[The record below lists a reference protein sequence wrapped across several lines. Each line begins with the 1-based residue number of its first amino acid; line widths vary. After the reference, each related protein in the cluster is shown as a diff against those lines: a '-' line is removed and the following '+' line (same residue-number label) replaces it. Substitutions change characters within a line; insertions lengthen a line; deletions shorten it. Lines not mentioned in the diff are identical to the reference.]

1 MMNKVRYVFVVGL
14 VVTAL
19 AVPAIGSA
27 SAQSGSEKPQASEVG
42 VTAKEIHIGVVA
54 DVDNPFAPGLF
65 QGAVDGVKAGAAYL
79 NSKAGGGGLAGRKVV
94 VDFYDSK
101 LNGNES
107 RNATIQGCQND
118 YALVGTSA
126 LFLTQVEDIVNCP
139 DKAGAATGIPDLSAV
154 TTGVPESCSPMAFPA
169 YGTALDCPSVSQ
181 NPQTFYANQ
190 GPAKWELSKKKD
202 LHGVTIVGIDTK
214 DAARGGTILGL
225 AAQQAGIKLDQGDPV
240 VGVSG
245 RDPQSVFTP
254 IVQGMKNDNSNWS
267 LNVGAANQA
276 LLIRSEAEVQGL
288 DTSKILWECASCYGN
303 TLITDN
309 AQTFEGEVQ
318 FLGFLPFEEASVN
331 KTVANFV
338 KFMKKVGGKP
348 DQFSAYSYAATLAF
362 ADGVNAIVKKDGVNG
377 LTRTNLITAIK
388 GLTEFDAGGMI
399 GQRSFEDGKTTS
411 CFLMVK
417 FLSGKWVRQYP
428 KKKGTF
434 DCKASNGIEIK
445 ANLIQQ

>member
-1 MMNKVRYVFVVGL
+1 MFKARNLAIACLVIVGL
-14 VVTAL
+14 T
-19 AVPAIGSA
+19 VPAVGTA
-27 SAQSGSEKPQASEVG
+27 SAQSSNEKPKATEVG
-42 VTAKEIHIGVVA
+42 VTATEIHIGVVA

-65 QGAVDGVKAGAAYL
+65 QGAVDGVEAGAAFL
-79 NSKAGGGGLAGRKVV
+79 NSKEGGGGLAGRKVV

-139 DKAGAATGIPDLSAV
+139 DQAGAATGIPDLSAV
-154 TTGVPESCSPMAFPA
+154 TTGVPESCMTMAFPA
-169 YGTALDCPSVSQ
+169 YGTALDCPTVNQ
-181 NPQTFYANQ
+181 NPQTYYANQ
-190 GPAKWELSKKKD
+190 GPAKWELSQNKGG
-202 LHGVTIVGIDTK
+202 LHGVTIVGNDTK

-225 AAQQAGIKLDQGDPV
+225 AAQQAGIKADQGDPV
-240 VGVSG
+240 VAVSG

-254 IVQGMKNDNSNWS
+254 IVQEMKADNSNWS

-276 LLIRSEAEVQGL
+276 LLIRSEAEIQGL
-288 DTSKILWECASCYGN
+288 DTSKIVWECASCYGN
-303 TLITDN
+303 ELITEN
-309 AQTFEGEVQ
+309 ADTFEGEVQ

-338 KFMKKVGGKP
+338 KYMKKVGGKP
-348 DQFSAYSYAATLAF
+348 DQFSAYSYAAVLAF
-362 ADGVNAIVKKDGVNG
+362 ADAVNAIVKSDGVNG
-377 LTRTNLITAIK
+377 LTRANLINAIK
-388 GLTEFDAGGMI
+388 GLTDFDAGGMI
-399 GQRSFEDGKTTS
+399 GQRSFEDGKTTH

-434 DCKASNGIEIK
+434 DCKASNAIEIE

>member
-1 MMNKVRYVFVVGL
+1 VVKARNVIVIGALLVGL
-14 VVTAL
+14 AVVT
-19 AVPAIGSA
+19 VGPAT
-27 SAQSGSEKPQASEVG
+27 AQSSNEKPKATEVG
-42 VTAKEIHIGVVA
+42 VTASEIRLAVVA

-79 NSKAGGGGLAGRKVV
+79 NSKDGGGGLAGRKVK

-126 LFLTQVEDIVNCP
+126 LFLTQVEDIVNCK
-139 DKAGAATGIPDLSAV
+139 DQAGATTGIPDLSAV
-154 TTGVPESCSPMAFPA
+154 TTGVPESCMTMAFPA
-169 YGTALDCPSVSQ
+169 YGTALDCPTVTQ
-181 NPQTFYANQ
+181 NPQTFYGNQ
-190 GPAKWELSKKKD
+190 GPAKWELSKNKGG
-202 LHGVTIVGIDTK
+202 LHGVTIIGIDTK

-225 AAQQAGIKLDQGDPV
+225 TAQQAGIKMDQGDPV

-254 IVQGMKNDNSNWS
+254 IVAKMKQDNSNWS

-288 DTSKILWECASCYGN
+288 DTSKVLWECASCYGN

-309 AQTFEGEVQ
+309 AKTFEGEVQ

-331 KTVANFV
+331 NTVAMFV
-338 KFMKKVGGKP
+338 KYMKKVGGKP
-348 DQFSAYSYAATLAF
+348 DQFSAYSFAATLAF
-362 ADGVNAIVKKDGVNG
+362 ADAVKAIVKTDGVNG
-377 LTRTNLITAIK
+377 LTRTNLINAIK
-388 GLTEFDAGGMI
+388 GLTDFDAGGMI
-399 GQRSFEDGKTTS
+399 GHRSFKDGHTTS

-417 FLSGKWVRQYP
+417 FTNGKWVRQYP
-428 KKKGTF
+428 SKKGTF
-434 DCKASNGIEIK
+434 DCKSSNTVSIK
-445 ANLIQQ
+445 ANLIQS

>member
-19 AVPAIGSA
+19 AVPGIGSA